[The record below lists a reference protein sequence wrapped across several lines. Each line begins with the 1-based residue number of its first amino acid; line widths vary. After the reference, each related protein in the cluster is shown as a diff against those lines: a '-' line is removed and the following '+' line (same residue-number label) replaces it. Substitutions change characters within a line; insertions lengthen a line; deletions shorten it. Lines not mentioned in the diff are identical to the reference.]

1 MRGMTVRRKILWLLT
16 TGLVIVGVSAA
27 AFAGAGK
34 TGNDF
39 AAALFARLDADADGI
54 VTSGEVSARR
64 GLRFDRFDSNG
75 DGTVTRAEVERVLAT
90 RLDRIFKRLDAN
102 RDGAVSRAEYDTGV
116 MGRFAR
122 FDENSDG
129 RVTQIEFDKTRQDWQ
144 ALRARMRQMGRDF
157 WSEPAKP

>member
-16 TGLVIVGVSAA
+16 TGLEIAGVSAG

-34 TGNDF
+34 AGNDVG
-39 AAALFARLDADADGI
+39 AALFARLD
-54 VTSGEVSARR
+54 
-64 GLRFDRFDSNG
+64 
-75 DGTVTRAEVERVLAT
+75 
-90 RLDRIFKRLDAN
+90 LDA
-102 RDGAVSRAEYDTGV
+102 DGAVSRAEYDAGV

-129 RVTQIEFDKTRQDWQ
+129 QVTQIEFDKPRQDWQ

-157 WSEPAKP
+157 WSEPAKL